1 MKLDYSKIKHL
12 QTKYG
17 LSDRAMA
24 KKIGMSNTGYTKMI
38 RNHSCSVE
46 TLVHIAEFF
55 KKPLLY
61 FFEGDTENYSENP
74 DNILNCPECN
84 KKNFRIDELKMELDT
99 LRLKYIKSLEELS
112 YKRGESVA
120 NSA

>member
-46 TLVHIAEFF
+46 TLVYIAEFF

-61 FFEGDTENYSENP
+61 FFEGDTENYSEDP
-74 DNILNCPECN
+74 DNILSCPEFN
-84 KKNFRIDELKMELDT
+84 KKNYRNDELKLELDA
-99 LRLKYIKSLEELS
+99 LRLKYIKSLEELN
-112 YKRGESVA
+112 YQRGETVA